1 MPPIDIVCDA
11 SVVLKWFHAE
21 GEEDVDASRA
31 LLDLYRRRAV
41 ALSVLD
47 LTAYEVANALLRGHP
62 GVEAPQVVTVL
73 EALAVVCPRLAP
85 SPGELADAVALADRH
100 HLTMYDAAYAAVA
113 GARHAHLAT
122 LDRALLAAGLG
133 RRPSDLLSPDDGLA
147 P

>member
-31 LLDLYRRRAV
+31 LLDLHRRRAV

-62 GVEAPQVVTVL
+62 DIEAPEVITVL

-85 SPGELADAVALADRH
+85 TQGELVDAVVLADRH

-113 GARHAHLAT
+113 DARHAHLAT

-133 RRPSDLLSPDDGLA
+133 RRPSGFLSSDGGLA
-147 P
+147 G